1 MEEEKKQ
8 SAQHQNDVFYSLKH
22 MLFVDRDKVKPNG
35 YNPNHVLK
43 QNMELLKQSILS
55 NGFCFPIVVRPD
67 YTIIDGFHRWLISGM
82 EPIRTLMGG
91 KIPVVIVNHKD
102 KIDDVAGTIAFN
114 RARGEHL
121 LDPMENI
128 VQGLLK
134 EGYQTKDIAKKLGM
148 SQEELYRLSNVSR
161 EDFLKLMSKENRY
174 NQARKI

>member
-8 SAQHQNDVFYSLKH
+8 SAQQQNDVFYSLKH

-55 NGFCFPIVVRPD
+55 NGFCFPIVIRPD
-67 YTIIDGFHRWLISGM
+67 YTIIDGFHRWLIRGA

-121 LDPMENI
+121 LDPMEDI

-134 EGYQTKDIAKKLGM
+134 EGYQTKEIAKKLGM

>member
-1 MEEEKKQ
+1 MATKTLKVDIF
-8 SAQHQNDVFYSLKH
+8 HSLRN
-22 MLFVDRDKVKPNG
+22 LQFVDRDSVKPNG

-55 NGFCFPIVVRPD
+55 NGFCFPIVIRPD
-67 YTIIDGFHRWLISGM
+67 FTIIDGFHRWCVAGE
-82 EPIRTLMGG
+82 EPIRTMTGG
-91 KIPVVIVNHKD
+91 KIPVVIVEHAD

-134 EGYQTKDIAKKLGM
+134 EGYQVNEITKKLGM
-148 SQEELYRLSNVSR
+148 SKEELYRLSNVSR
-161 EDFLKLMSKENRY
+161 EEFLRIMAKDNRY
-174 NQARKI
+174 NEAQKI